1 MSKIWSKNRSAL
13 AVSLI
18 CGLLVLSSMGSSA
31 AYRPVNLKIPSYLP
45 SAVQGKAYSYSF
57 FNRVSGGAGK
67 PYSWKM
73 VGVLPPALKFNV
85 KTAMIS
91 GVVSKNA
98 KVKTYT
104 LRFCATG
111 AKKSIA
117 TSINT
122 SCKTTRIKVLKAK
135 VIPSSTVPAV
145 SSETYVGNIEY
156 PDLNTPA
163 VSGGCESETLPFTIE
178 IYENHTGQILGTTA
192 TSLTFRWN
200 ASNNLVTVTF
210 ETNWGEM
217 GPKIWK
223 WDAGTLSGEL
233 PVFCRKLDTNELVNQ
248 AFVTFVGQQK

>member
-1 MSKIWSKNRSAL
+1 MAM
-13 AVSLI
+13 VLI
-18 CGLLVLSSMGSSA
+18 CGTFVVSPTNTWA
-31 AYRPVNLKIPSYLP
+31 AYKPVSLKISSYLP

-57 FNRVSGGAGK
+57 LNRVTGGTGK

-73 VGVLPPALKFNV
+73 TGALPIALKFNV
-85 KTAMIS
+85 KTAEIA
-91 GVVSKNA
+91 GVVSKSA

-111 AKKSIA
+111 VKKPIAK
-117 TSINT
+117 SINT
-122 SCKTTRIKVLKAK
+122 SCKTTRLKVSKAK
-135 VIPSSTVPAV
+135 VTPSSTVPAV
-145 SSETYVGNIEY
+145 SSETYVGNVEY
-156 PDLNTPA
+156 PNLNTPA
-163 VSGGCESETLPFTIE
+163 VSGGCEAKTLPFTIE

-192 TSLTFRWN
+192 TSLTFRWS

-233 PVFCRKLDTNELVNQ
+233 PLFCRKLDTNELVNQ
-248 AFVTFVGQQK
+248 TFVTFVGQQR